1 MDAGLL
7 PVKNLARS
15 KGRLAADFN
24 AGERAAIARALLEDA
39 LALCGRVQQLA
50 WWVVSD
56 DDEVLEAAAAAGFGA
71 LKDGGGGLNPA
82 LERALDMLIRVGAGS
97 VAIVP
102 VDVPLATDTEIT
114 DLLDTGATSDAVLVP
129 SAHDGGTNGL
139 YMQPPGV
146 IEPSFGRASLAA
158 HLRIAQRRSLRCS
171 ILELPGLG
179 LDIDRVEDVEKL
191 LEHPGAPATSTG
203 RLLAELRPRPAQAA
217 PARPS

>member
-15 KGRLAADFN
+15 KGRLAAVFTAD
-24 AGERAAIARALLEDA
+24 ERAAIARALLEDA

-56 DDEVLEAAAAAGFGA
+56 DDEVLEAATSAGFGA

-82 LERALDMLIRVGAGS
+82 LEDALDMLSRSGAGS

-102 VDVPLATDTEIT
+102 VDVPLATETEMA

-129 SAHDGGTNGL
+129 SSHDGGTNGL
-139 YMQPPGV
+139 YMRPPGV

-158 HLRIAQRRSLRCS
+158 HLEIARRRSLRCS
-171 ILELPGLG
+171 ILELPGFG
-179 LDIDRVEDVEKL
+179 LDIDRVEDVERL
-191 LEHPGAPATSTG
+191 LDHPRAPATATG
-203 RLLAELRPRPAQAA
+203 RLLAELRRRPEAA